1 MIEFTVKERIMP
13 VGEKKGQT
21 LYFAAANIQQ
31 RVTSRQLEDD
41 IVRMTSLARG
51 DVRNA
56 LATLAELVNSAL
68 QRGASVDLGDLGAI
82 KVTVS
87 SPMMEKPEEV
97 TAAILKTP
105 SVRFYPK
112 QEMLNAA
119 KSVKLK
125 VVNPYTK
132 SVSETETAT

>member
-1 MIEFTVKERIMP
+1 MIEFIVKERVMK

-21 LYFAAANIQQ
+21 LYYAAPGTQQ

-56 LATLAELVNSAL
+56 LASLAELVNSAL
-68 QRGASVDLGDLGAI
+68 QRGASVDLGDLGAL
-82 KVTVS
+82 KVTVN
-87 SPMMEKPEEV
+87 SPMLDKPEDV
-97 TAAILKTP
+97 TAAVLKTP

-125 VVNPYTK
+125 VVNPYTQTE
-132 SVSETETAT
+132 SETQPTE